1 MRWLKA
7 AIGEIYGLF
16 VDDGHFAL
24 AIVAWLLLL
33 WLVVSLLL
41 ALAAW
46 GGIVF
51 FLGLAAILLVNAS
64 QAARR

>member
-1 MRWLKA
+1 MHWLNA

-24 AIVAWLLLL
+24 AILAWLLLI
-33 WLVVSLLL
+33 WLAVSLLP

-51 FLGLAAILLVNAS
+51 FLGLAAILLVNAM
-64 QAARR
+64 QGARR

>member
-1 MRWLKA
+1 MHWLNA

-24 AIVAWLLLL
+24 AILVWLLFI
-33 WLVVSLLL
+33 WLAVSLLPS
-41 ALAAW
+41 LAAW
-46 GGIVF
+46 GSIVF

>member
-1 MRWLKA
+1 MHWLKA

-24 AIVAWLLLL
+24 AILVWLLLI
-33 WLVVSLLL
+33 WLAVSLLPS
-41 ALAAW
+41 LAAW

-51 FLGLAAILLVNAS
+51 FLGLAAILLVNTKQS
-64 QAARR
+64 ARR

>member
-24 AIVAWLLLL
+24 AIVVWLLFI
-33 WLVVSLLL
+33 WLGVSLLPD
-41 ALAAW
+41 LAAW

-51 FLGLAAILLVNAS
+51 FLGLAAILLANTR
-64 QAARR
+64 QGARR

>member
-24 AIVAWLLLL
+24 AILAWLLLI
-33 WLVVSLLL
+33 WLAVSLLPSL
-41 ALAAW
+41 VAW

-51 FLGLAAILLVNAS
+51 FLGLAAILLVNARRS
-64 QAARR
+64 ARR

>member
-1 MRWLKA
+1 MRWLNT

-24 AIVAWLLLL
+24 AIVIWLLLT
-33 WLVVSLLL
+33 WLAVSLLP
-41 ALAAW
+41 ALAVW

-51 FLGLAAILLVNAS
+51 FLGLAAILLAD
-64 QAARR
+64 ARRSARR

>member
-1 MRWLKA
+1 MHWLKA

-24 AIVAWLLLL
+24 AILVWLLLL
-33 WLVVSLLL
+33 WLVVGLLPGL
-41 ALAAW
+41 ATW

-51 FLGLAAILLVNAS
+51 FLGLVAILLVS
-64 QAARR
+64 ARRSAHR

>member
-24 AIVAWLLLL
+24 AILVWLLLI
-33 WLVVSLLL
+33 WLAVSLLPS
-41 ALAAW
+41 LAAW
-46 GGIVF
+46 GGLVF

>member
-24 AIVAWLLLL
+24 AIVVWLLLV
-33 WLVVSLLL
+33 WLAVGLLP

-46 GGIVF
+46 GGIAF
-51 FLGLAAILLVNAS
+51 FLGLAAILLVNARQS
-64 QAARR
+64 ARR